1 MQPIGFIEVQSYQP
15 CSSMI
20 VSATLAGALQH
31 LEMAL
36 SQMKRLGIKD
46 FYGEE
51 NQSDH
56 AKAAESNSAISD
68 GSVHNF
74 GAAVWDGSANP
85 GELGNTGQV
94 GPVEEPAETFAG
106 TAVAAIE
113 LAETGKNHLFRSQ
126 LVRVP
131 EDAFV
136 LHSEVLHYVMQ
147 PARQV
152 QADVALKPSHFVHLG
167 TASWNDGHPSFLWPV
182 ASNLCRGRYTCSKAQ
197 YSSRSY
203 RTLQGGGR
211 DGDARGALA
220 QPSGRC

>member
-20 VSATLAGALQH
+20 VSATLAGALQQ

-46 FYGEE
+46 SYGGE
-51 NQSDH
+51 NQQSDH
-56 AKAAESNSAISD
+56 VKAVESNSAISD

-106 TAVAAIE
+106 TAIVGIE
-113 LAETGKNHLFRSQ
+113 LADTGKDYQGHHLFRSQ

-136 LHSEVLHYVMQ
+136 LHSEVLHICH
-147 PARQV
+147 AT
-152 QADVALKPSHFVHLG
+152 S
-167 TASWNDGHPSFLWPV
+167 TAS
-182 ASNLCRGRYTCSKAQ
+182 
-197 YSSRSY
+197 
-203 RTLQGGGR
+203 
-211 DGDARGALA
+211 
-220 QPSGRC
+220 PSG